1 MRSLA
6 ACDVSSAL
14 TKSWS
19 AFNGVISTS
28 VLLSAEE
35 LQQLVEAFHA
45 GSERFALTALTY
57 AQSER
62 ALQRLFTIDEAHTR
76 YTIHELVTVETAW
89 ARNGEE
95 RAPTSASRFTRD
107 AEVMASCPREAEV
120 PVPTANCAPKNA
132 FGGLKSQGFVI
143 C

>member
-1 MRSLA
+1 M
-6 ACDVSSAL
+6 
-14 TKSWS
+14 
-19 AFNGVISTS
+19 
-28 VLLSAEE
+28 LSAEE

-107 AEVMASCPREAEV
+107 AEVMASCPALEKVRMRRTS
-120 PVPTANCAPKNA
+120 P
-132 FGGLKSQGFVI
+132 
-143 C
+143 

>member
-1 MRSLA
+1 M
-6 ACDVSSAL
+6 
-14 TKSWS
+14 
-19 AFNGVISTS
+19 
-28 VLLSAEE
+28 LLSAEE

-95 RAPTSASRFTRD
+95 RAPTSASRFTRGTD
-107 AEVMASCPREAEV
+107 RQLRTQECVWESLTGSLGRNRV
-120 PVPTANCAPKNA
+120 LPTRRLCSRIA
-132 FGGLKSQGFVI
+132 
-143 C
+143 